1 MPPRIRFL
9 LDENVPT
16 ASVGELLR
24 DRGHEVQMV
33 GEAFPKASPDALL
46 LAASEIEGFVV
57 VTFDNDFRRLIEQIP
72 TGSKTRFN
80 RQAGRLSL
88 RMDAPQVV
96 ARLRDTIDIIEFQY
110 ERSQARGQRF
120 IMQLSL
126 TSILMSEQAPE

>member
-1 MPPRIRFL
+1 M
-9 LDENVPT
+9 
-16 ASVGELLR
+16 
-24 DRGHEVQMV
+24 
-33 GEAFPKASPDALL
+33 
-46 LAASEIEGFVV
+46 

-72 TGSKTRFN
+72 TGAKSSFN

-88 RMDAPQVV
+88 KMDAPQVL

-110 ERSQARGQRF
+110 ERSQVRGQRF